1 MNFTTHAGRLTRAA
15 ITLTRWPLGTLFL
28 LLLLCAA
35 GARAQDLQGAV
46 GTVQGNDVS
55 VSSASGGPGATV
67 GQSNA
72 AAPVAS
78 GSIVTVHSGQARLM
92 LTSGGEV
99 DICGPAKLTL
109 LRSGDAVT
117 LALDFGRVRVQL
129 PASASLRIFTP
140 TTIATPLEINGIPS
154 EVTVGLELDDSLCVR
169 AAGGA
174 LLLEDQFSGEK
185 LVVPQAG
192 EFFLARGKL
201 VPVAKPGAACECVM
215 TDARAVAP
223 SPPLPSLGLMA
234 PAQTAQTSPIP
245 DSPPAS
251 APEAEEAPAKSNVEF
266 STLTRANEAHPVM
279 PQMKTDAPAPPPD
292 AMPTYKIVMPPL
304 AFSASSPTPPP
315 APAMDMVLL
324 IRSVQVEPEWEF
336 KGHVNVPP
344 SDEDA
349 DANARS
355 KSKSHH
361 GRQPK
366 PAGEHEGFWAKMKRL
381 FSGSNT

>member
-1 MNFTTHAGRLTRAA
+1 MRCSAQAELRTRAA
-15 ITLTRWPLGTLFL
+15 ISLPRWPLATLFL
-28 LLLLCAA
+28 FVLLCAA
-35 GARAQDLQGAV
+35 TSRAQDLQGAV

-55 VSSASGGPGATV
+55 VSSASGGAGATV
-67 GQSNA
+67 GQNNV

-109 LRSGDAVT
+109 LRSGDAIT

-129 PASASLRIFTP
+129 PASTSLRIFTP
-140 TTIATPLEINGIPS
+140 TTIATPLDINGMPRD
-154 EVTVGLELDDSLCVR
+154 VTVGLELDDSLCVR

-174 LLLEDQFSGEK
+174 LLLENQFSGEK

-192 EFFLARGKL
+192 EFFLAQGKL
-201 VPVAKPGAACECVM
+201 IPVAKPGATCECVM
-215 TDARAVAP
+215 SDARAIAP

-234 PAQTAQTSPIP
+234 PAQTSP

-251 APEAEEAPAKSNVEF
+251 TPEAEDAPAKSNVEF
-266 STLTRANEAHPVM
+266 STLTHANEAHPVM
-279 PQMKTDAPAPPPD
+279 PPVKNEAPAPPPD
-292 AMPTYKIVMPPL
+292 AMPRYKIVMPPL
-304 AFSASSPTPPP
+304 AFSASSPAPP
-315 APAMDMVLL
+315 AEPAMDMVLL
-324 IRSVQVEPEWEF
+324 IRSVQVEPGWEF
-336 KGHVNVPP
+336 KGHVNAPP
-344 SDEDA
+344 ANE
-349 DANARS
+349 DANARNTP
-355 KSKSHH
+355 KSHH

-381 FSGSNT
+381 FSGSNS